1 MKTFLCVVRRVLAVL
16 LALIFALLG
25 AACLI
30 AIPLSNNYSAMVSMA
45 IAMPTTAKSGG
56 SNPQYFT
63 SDYSSAEAVQEA
75 SAQLCREIEQEG
87 MVLLRNNGDALP
99 LAKGASVTLLGES
112 AADLVYGGAG
122 AGSVDTS
129 TAPNL
134 RQALLST
141 RCCGT
146 STPPARVPL
155 IRRKCPALPGKAAL
169 QPTRLRRAPTR
180 RLNLTAWRSTMMLQ
194 S

>member
-63 SDYSSAEAVQEA
+63 SDYSSAAAVQEA
-75 SAQLCREIEQEG
+75 RPS
-87 MVLLRNNGDALP
+87 
-99 LAKGASVTLLGES
+99 S
-112 AADLVYGGAG
+112 AAKLSRRVWFFCAITGTPCRWPRA
-122 AGSVDTS
+122 
-129 TAPNL
+129 
-134 RQALLST
+134 QA
-141 RCCGT
+141 
-146 STPPARVPL
+146 
-155 IRRKCPALPGKAAL
+155 
-169 QPTRLRRAPTR
+169 
-180 RLNLTAWRSTMMLQ
+180 
-194 S
+194 

>member
-1 MKTFLCVVRRVLAVL
+1 MKTFLCVVRRVLAIL

-63 SDYSSAEAVQEA
+63 SDYSSAAAVQEA

-122 AGSVDTS
+122 AGSG
-129 TAPNL
+129 
-134 RQALLST
+134 
-141 RCCGT
+141 GT
-146 STPPARVPL
+146 PTPPAC
-155 IRRKCPALPGKAAL
+155 RRGQRGHLHCAQPAAGYGG
-169 QPTRLRRAPTR
+169 R
-180 RLNLTAWRSTMMLQ
+180 RLYRQPGAVGLLHHRRGCLL
-194 S
+194 

>member
-63 SDYSSAEAVQEA
+63 SDYSSAAAVQEA

-112 AADLVYGGAG
+112 TARPCLWWRRCGQCGHLHRAQSAAGD
-122 AGSVDTS
+122 GS
-129 TAPNL
+129 
-134 RQALLST
+134 
-141 RCCGT
+141 
-146 STPPARVPL
+146 
-155 IRRKCPALPGKAAL
+155 
-169 QPTRLRRAPTR
+169 R
-180 RLNLTAWRSTMMLQ
+180 RLYRQPGAVGLLHHRRGCLL
-194 S
+194 

>member
-16 LALIFALLG
+16 LALIFAPLG

-63 SDYSSAEAVQEA
+63 SDYSSAAAVQEA

-99 LAKGASVTLLGES
+99 LAKA
-112 AADLVYGGAG
+112 
-122 AGSVDTS
+122 
-129 TAPNL
+129 
-134 RQALLST
+134 QA
-141 RCCGT
+141 
-146 STPPARVPL
+146 
-155 IRRKCPALPGKAAL
+155 
-169 QPTRLRRAPTR
+169 
-180 RLNLTAWRSTMMLQ
+180 
-194 S
+194 

>member
-30 AIPLSNNYSAMVSMA
+30 AIPLSNNYSAMISMA
-45 IAMPTTAKSGG
+45 VAMPTTAKSGG

-63 SDYSSAEAVQEA
+63 SDYSSAAAVQEA

-99 LAKGASVTLLGES
+99 LAKGASVTRRRGQRGHLHCAQP
-112 AADLVYGGAG
+112 AAGDGG
-122 AGSVDTS
+122 
-129 TAPNL
+129 
-134 RQALLST
+134 
-141 RCCGT
+141 
-146 STPPARVPL
+146 
-155 IRRKCPALPGKAAL
+155 
-169 QPTRLRRAPTR
+169 R
-180 RLNLTAWRSTMMLQ
+180 RLYRQPGAVGLLHHRRGCLL
-194 S
+194 

>member
-1 MKTFLCVVRRVLAVL
+1 MKTFLCVVRRVLAIL

-63 SDYSSAEAVQEA
+63 SDYSSAAAVQEA

-112 AADLVYGGAG
+112 AADLVYGRRGQRGHLHCAQPAAG
-122 AGSVDTS
+122 YG
-129 TAPNL
+129 
-134 RQALLST
+134 
-141 RCCGT
+141 G
-146 STPPARVPL
+146 
-155 IRRKCPALPGKAAL
+155 
-169 QPTRLRRAPTR
+169 R
-180 RLNLTAWRSTMMLQ
+180 RLYRQPGAVGLLHHRRGCLL
-194 S
+194 